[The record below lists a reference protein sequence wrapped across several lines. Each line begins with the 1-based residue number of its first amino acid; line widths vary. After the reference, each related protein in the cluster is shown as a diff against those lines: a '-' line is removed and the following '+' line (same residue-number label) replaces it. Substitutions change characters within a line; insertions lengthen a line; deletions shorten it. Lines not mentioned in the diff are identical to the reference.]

1 MTTFVDTH
9 AHLYKEFYEDINKT
23 INDSKNLGITH
34 IISDGDYYESNLE
47 MLDLANNTDNV
58 YITLGYHPEYADE
71 FKDNQLDL
79 IINNINNPK
88 VIAIGEI
95 GLDYHYENY
104 DKNKQ
109 ITILEKQLKLAEEY
123 DMPVVIHSREATQ
136 DTLDTLKK
144 YKVKGVIH
152 AFSGSLEIAKEYIKL
167 GYKIGIGGVVTYK
180 NSKIKEVIKE
190 IGIENI
196 ILETDAPFLTPVPL
210 RGEKNIPGYVK
221 YIADFLSEYLNIPI
235 EDISKTTNK
244 NVTEIFP
251 KFKF

>member
-1 MTTFVDTH
+1 MINFVDTH
-9 AHLYKEFYEDINKT
+9 AHVYKEFYEDINKV
-23 INDSKNLGITH
+23 ISDSKELGITH

-47 MLDLANNTDNV
+47 MLELAKNTDSI
-58 YITLGYHPEYADE
+58 YITLGYHPEYANE
-71 FKDNQLDL
+71 FEEIQLDL
-79 IINNINNPK
+79 IRENIDNPK

-104 DKNKQ
+104 DREKQ
-109 ITILEKQLKLAEEY
+109 ISILEKQLALAEEY
-123 DMPVVIHSREATQ
+123 NMPVVIHSREATQ
-136 DTLDTLKK
+136 DTLDVLKK

-167 GYKIGIGGVVTYK
+167 GYKIGVGGVVTYH
-180 NSKIKEVIKE
+180 NSKIKDVIKE
-190 IGIENI
+190 IGIENVV
-196 ILETDAPFLTPVPL
+196 LETDSPFLTPVPL

-221 YIADFLSEYLNIPI
+221 YVADFLSEYLNISL
-235 EDISKTTNK
+235 EDISKITNK